1 MFPGRSSLFAGKP
14 TPTSTPWQLIQR
26 DTCGSGFTREE
37 STAIV
42 QSIDF
47 PEDLFMPVIP
57 STTAYVLAPVAGV
70 VVRGSQ
76 QPAMISHYPPPVSG
90 VVGGVAA
97 PPRAVVVLG

>member
-1 MFPGRSSLFAGKP
+1 
-14 TPTSTPWQLIQR
+14 
-26 DTCGSGFTREE
+26 
-37 STAIV
+37 
-42 QSIDF
+42 
-47 PEDLFMPVIP
+47 MPVIP